1 MSSSAWTTLG
11 YIVLILS
18 FLGLVAMMG
27 LPQLHYETAE
37 KAEIIR
43 LLRDVAVAAA
53 GYVFGRGLQPGK
65 AGDP

>member
-1 MSSSAWTTLG
+1 MSSSAWTTVG

-37 KAEIIR
+37 KAESS
-43 LLRDVAVAAA
+43 
-53 GYVFGRGLQPGK
+53 GF
-65 AGDP
+65 